1 MNALS
6 NAFKTFS
13 PMLIEPAKAKAYLDK
28 VESVPLS
35 QLANSDIEDMME
47 LIFGP
52 TPVLIKSGS
61 IGIIPVKGVIGS
73 GLTEIEKMMGAVDV
87 EDIQEMLEECE
98 RDANIKTVVFDFD
111 TPGGTVTG
119 VPELAS
125 RIKNTKLRSIGW
137 SCKQCCSAGIWLM
150 SQCDEVYVSPSS
162 MIGSIGV
169 YIPVY
174 DISEAYKEEGVAV
187 DVIKSGWAKAAGYPG
202 TKMTEQQRKLFED
215 DVKETHDWFIGDVIS
230 VRSFA
235 KVEDMQ
241 GQCWSGRKAAEKML
255 VSGLL
260 DTFDDLL
267 IHISPEEY
275 QNYERQEPIP
285 ATSNVGGSY
294 AQLADVSPEQ
304 GEKDESKPISDEDKN
319 DKKKK
324 KKKKKGDGDEEEDD
338 EDYEPEMPDVP
349 EKDCPPVDTD
359 CKPNS

>member
-1 MNALS
+1 M
-6 NAFKTFS
+6 F
-13 PMLIEPAKAKAYLDK
+13 
-28 VESVPLS
+28 
-35 QLANSDIEDMME
+35 
-47 LIFGP
+47 
-52 TPVLIKSGS
+52 
-61 IGIIPVKGVIGS
+61 
-73 GLTEIEKMMGAVDV
+73 
-87 EDIQEMLEECE
+87 
-98 RDANIKTVVFDFD
+98 
-111 TPGGTVTG
+111 
-119 VPELAS
+119 
-125 RIKNTKLRSIGW
+125 
-137 SCKQCCSAGIWLM
+137 
-150 SQCDEVYVSPSS
+150 
-162 MIGSIGV
+162 
-169 YIPVY
+169 
-174 DISEAYKEEGVAV
+174 
-187 DVIKSGWAKAAGYPG
+187 
-202 TKMTEQQRKLFED
+202 
-215 DVKETHDWFIGDVIS
+215 
-230 VRSFA
+230 
-235 KVEDMQ
+235 
-241 GQCWSGRKAAEKML
+241 